1 MLFKSVSWLSLAS
14 PAKGS
19 KKRRFS
25 FELCVTD
32 CQENACTNTVNLIHF
47 AAKYVPIYGI
57 WIVRAG
63 EKLAMLFPFEHF
75 CAELLFILFLPLQI
89 ISIITKLFVVFRHL

>member
-1 MLFKSVSWLSLAS
+1 MLA
-14 PAKGS
+14 
-19 KKRRFS
+19 
-25 FELCVTD
+25 E
-32 CQENACTNTVNLIHF
+32 NLIDF